1 MKVLESAVANAEHNN
16 SSDLDEL
23 IVKNVLVDEGPYG
36 KRHRPRARGRV
47 NQIIKRTSHITIVVS
62 DGQEEKNNGTKST
75 SNRFQTRYFCRVHS
89 KWYAGSKDYSSYLL
103 EDYRIR
109 EYLKK
114 QLENA
119 LSVKL

>member
-1 MKVLESAVANAEHNN
+1 M
-16 SSDLDEL
+16 
-23 IVKNVLVDEGPYG
+23 KNVLVDEGPYG

-62 DGQEEKNNGTKST
+62 DGQEENNNGTKST
-75 SNRFQTRYFCRVHS
+75 SNRFQIRYSTEYTS
-89 KWYAGSKDYSSYLL
+89 KWYAGNKDYSSYLL

-114 QLENA
+114 H
-119 LSVKL
+119 

>member
-1 MKVLESAVANAEHNN
+1 MRLEGLPVNKAFEFLNYSNKKASQLILKVLESAVANAEHNN

-75 SNRFQTRYFCRVHS
+75 SNRFQIRYFYRVH
-89 KWYAGSKDYSSYLL
+89 L
-103 EDYRIR
+103 
-109 EYLKK
+109 
-114 QLENA
+114 
-119 LSVKL
+119 